1 MTSLRPLTLTN
12 SITRKSSAAVSISS
26 TSMMM
31 FGCFTRR
38 SIDTSFSIRCSCQ
51 MKSLERWIRNHRTL
65 CSALHF
71 GGQQCRSDAGRS
83 NSLGRDGPNP
93 SLAGGHRDRTSQ
105 RDISLSL
112 PERNRRPSE
121 HPWSGVALAR
131 VPSPTSNTIRGFGMQ
146 LCAL

>member
-83 NSLGRDGPNP
+83 NSLGRDGQTPVSLVATGTGQVSGTSHCHYQKETDVLQNIPGVVSP
-93 SLAGGHRDRTSQ
+93 SHVSPHQ
-105 RDISLSL
+105 L
-112 PERNRRPSE
+112 PTP
-121 HPWSGVALAR
+121 
-131 VPSPTSNTIRGFGMQ
+131 
-146 LCAL
+146 

>member
-1 MTSLRPLTLTN
+1 MSQDLAPMTSLRPLTLTN

-51 MKSLERWIRNHRTL
+51 MKSLDRWIRNRRTL

-71 GGQQCRSDAGRS
+71 GGQQCRSDAVRS
-83 NSLGRDGPNP
+83 NSLDRDGPNP
-93 SLAGGHRDRTSQ
+93 GLVGGHRDRTSQ

-112 PERNRRPSE
+112 QETDVLQNIPGVVPPS
-121 HPWSGVALAR
+121 HVAPHQL
-131 VPSPTSNTIRGFGMQ
+131 PT
-146 LCAL
+146 L